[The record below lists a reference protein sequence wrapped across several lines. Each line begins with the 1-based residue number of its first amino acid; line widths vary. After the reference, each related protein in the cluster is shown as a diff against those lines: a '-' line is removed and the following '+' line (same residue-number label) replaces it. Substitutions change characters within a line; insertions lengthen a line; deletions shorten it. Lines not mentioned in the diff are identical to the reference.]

1 MEREGSLEFARIV
14 ANLDFEETLH
24 AAGPGAP
31 RRLSAQARISVR
43 LLGTVLRV
51 LASPGDRI
59 WLPEGVSPTRLPEVP
74 GLPPP
79 TLETGPLRALPP
91 ARDWLAWGETAEIAD
106 LRARDLPPGVPRLMR
121 EGEGLT
127 ARLWRAPRPLAP
139 IARHVHD
146 RRIHVQLADR
156 LGLALPGRRVL
167 HSTRELEAHL
177 AAGGAESSPTGE
189 WILKPLFSAAGRNW
203 VRGSGPRL
211 DRRARL
217 SAEKGFAPGRPLVFE
232 PRLERFEDFGVA
244 LCIEESAVEVI
255 GLHEIECSSSG
266 RFQGI
271 RASADSA
278 GESPRLDR
286 IRAAAARIGAEL
298 HALGYRGPCGIDTWV
313 GRNAAGEEQEV
324 LLGEVNARLTFGWLA
339 HLWRDHLVRSG
350 DAGGGST
357 LALRIS
363 AEEPPPRSAVRL
375 IDPGEHD
382 RLSAWLELHPDPPG
396 GPPPGPTLRGPAP
409 VR

>member
-1 MEREGSLEFARIV
+1 MEFARIV

-167 HSTRELEAHL
+167 HSTR
-177 AAGGAESSPTGE
+177 
-189 WILKPLFSAAGRNW
+189 
-203 VRGSGPRL
+203 
-211 DRRARL
+211 
-217 SAEKGFAPGRPLVFE
+217 
-232 PRLERFEDFGVA
+232 
-244 LCIEESAVEVI
+244 
-255 GLHEIECSSSG
+255 
-266 RFQGI
+266 
-271 RASADSA
+271 
-278 GESPRLDR
+278 
-286 IRAAAARIGAEL
+286 
-298 HALGYRGPCGIDTWV
+298 
-313 GRNAAGEEQEV
+313 
-324 LLGEVNARLTFGWLA
+324 
-339 HLWRDHLVRSG
+339 
-350 DAGGGST
+350 
-357 LALRIS
+357 
-363 AEEPPPRSAVRL
+363 
-375 IDPGEHD
+375 
-382 RLSAWLELHPDPPG
+382 
-396 GPPPGPTLRGPAP
+396 
-409 VR
+409 